1 MTDYVLIHGAWHG
14 SWCWTRVRRLLAA
27 GAHRVFTPTLTG
39 VGERSHL
46 LSRDVGLDTHV
57 ADIAN
62 LMIWEEL
69 RVVVLVGHSY
79 GGVVARH
86 VADRMPDRISS
97 LVYLD
102 AFVPDNGKALFDYLP
117 DSGNSDREL
126 AETHGDGWKVP
137 PRPASFFA
145 VNAADAAWV
154 DRQCTMHPLST
165 FEAPAQ
171 ISGACDGI
179 ATIGYIVARGFES
192 PFGQFYDKAAERRWW
207 QAELACGHD
216 VMLDMPNE
224 AHGPAAAADVDRS
237 PIIKLRDVDQ
247 LQRAGLYSRA
257 FAGIEERLAR
267 LSRRPRKGIG
277 CLLRPTA

>member
-1 MTDYVLIHGAWHG
+1 
-14 SWCWTRVRRLLAA
+14 VRRLLAA
-27 GAHRVFTPTLTG
+27 EGHRVFTPTLTG

-46 LSRDVGLDTHV
+46 LSRDVGLDTHI
-57 ADIAN
+57 ADVAN
-62 LMIWEEL
+62 LMIWEDL
-69 RVVVLVGHSY
+69 RDIVLVGHSY
-79 GGVVARH
+79 SGVVVRH

-102 AFVPDNGKALFDYLP
+102 AFVPDNGKTLFDYLP
-117 DSGNSDREL
+117 DGGKSDRDL
-126 AETHGDGWKVP
+126 AATHGDGWKVP

-154 DRQCTMHPLST
+154 DRQSTVHPLST

-171 ISGACDGI
+171 ISGACDSI

-192 PFGQFYDKAAERRWW
+192 PLGQFYDKAAERGWW

-224 AHGPAAAADVDRS
+224 LTA
-237 PIIKLRDVDQ
+237 LL
-247 LQRAGLYSRA
+247 LQR
-257 FAGIEERLAR
+257 
-267 LSRRPRKGIG
+267 
-277 CLLRPTA
+277 T